1 MSTQDP
7 STGHEP
13 LTFDNTAPAQ
23 PAAQVCTKCGAAL
36 RGSYH
41 LLGESMICGKCRMEI
56 DEKQTGGTGAS
67 RFLRATVFGIGA
79 GIAGAAIYYAF
90 VKITN
95 LEWAMITAIVGLM
108 VGKAVHFGSHRRG
121 GRKYQVMAVIVTYFS
136 LSLAYLPFALEGVK
150 EGVDGKSGTDSTSVS
165 QPTDSVAAR
174 AHGDSIDAAA
184 RASVDS
190 FRANASAGD
199 QAALIGI
206 GFLALLA
213 FLAILPVMVGM
224 TSPLSAL
231 IMAFGLWEAWKMN
244 RGEMAVTVTGPFR
257 LGAPTTPPP
266 AG

>member
-13 LTFDNTAPAQ
+13 LSFDGTSAAPA
-23 PAAQVCTKCGAAL
+23 AAQTCTKCGGQL
-36 RGSYH
+36 RGTYH

-56 DEKQTGGTGAS
+56 DDKQTGGTGAN

-79 GIAGAAIYYAF
+79 GIAGAALYYAF

-95 LEWAMITAIVGLM
+95 LEWALITAIVGLM

-136 LSLAYLPFALEGVK
+136 LSLAYFPFAIDGVAEAQK
-150 EGVDGKSGTDSTSVS
+150 QGQTADSAAVAAPDSTTQSR
-165 QPTDSVAAR
+165 T
-174 AHGDSIDAAA
+174 DSIDASA
-184 RASVDS
+184 RAAVDS
-190 FRANASAGD
+190 FRSNASAGD
-199 QAALIGI
+199 HAALIGI

-213 FLAILPVMVGM
+213 FLAVLPVVVGM
-224 TSPLSAL
+224 SSPLSAL

-257 LGAPTTPPP
+257 LGAPTPPS

>member
-13 LTFDNTAPAQ
+13 LSFDSTSATP
-23 PAAQVCTKCGAAL
+23 PAAQACTRCGAPL
-36 RGSYH
+36 RGTYH
-41 LLGESMICGKCRMEI
+41 LLGESMICGKCRMQI
-56 DEKQTGGTGAS
+56 DEKQTGGTGAN
-67 RFLRATVFGIGA
+67 RFLRATVFGIVA
-79 GIAGAAIYYAF
+79 GIAGAALYYAF

-136 LSLAYLPFALEGVK
+136 LSLAYLPFAMAGVREGL
-150 EGVDGKSGTDSTSVS
+150 DGRSGTDSTSAS
-165 QPTDSVAAR
+165 QPADSLATR
-174 AHGDSIDAAA
+174 AHADSIAAA
-184 RASVDS
+184 RAAVDS
-190 FRANASAGD
+190 FRANAGTGEH
-199 QAALIGI
+199 AALIGV
-206 GFLALLA
+206 GLLALLA

-224 TSPLSAL
+224 SSPLSAL

-257 LGAPTTPPP
+257 LGAPTPPP